1 MFPGSQGAAFF
12 VKLLSCLSHSNAAV
26 ERGFSVNKE
35 CLVENL
41 KEDSLVAQRVVH
53 DAVLAAGGIAQVDI
67 TDRMVKTVRSAYS
80 VYREQLQTKK
90 RERDETTELEKKKK
104 RAAALIKELQE
115 KKQRLLSEAQLEAS
129 ILQDE
134 INSLKP

>member
-1 MFPGSQGAAFF
+1 M
-12 VKLLSCLSHSNAAV
+12 
-26 ERGFSVNKE
+26 
-35 CLVENL
+35 
-41 KEDSLVAQRVVH
+41 H

-67 TDRMVKTVRSAYS
+67 TDRMVKTVRSACS

>member
-1 MFPGSQGAAFF
+1 
-12 VKLLSCLSHSNAAV
+12 
-26 ERGFSVNKE
+26 
-35 CLVENL
+35 
-41 KEDSLVAQRVVH
+41 
-53 DAVLAAGGIAQVDI
+53 
-67 TDRMVKTVRSAYS
+67 MVKTVRSAYS
-80 VYREQLQTKK
+80 VCREQLQTKK

>member
-1 MFPGSQGAAFF
+1 M
-12 VKLLSCLSHSNAAV
+12 KLLSCLSHGNAAV